1 MSSSATSAAAK
12 GATYLIALQVSS
24 RALTFLLNQILL
36 RFLTPAT
43 LGRAVQLEL
52 YSISVLFFARES
64 LRVAVQR
71 VGSTPSEAAPD
82 ATKSE
87 NNPTTGKPTQSS
99 GGSSQSSKAVQ
110 TVVNLSYL
118 SLVLGIPLALLLG
131 YASWKGLSG
140 TTESSTPYIGHAM
153 FLYGLAA
160 IVELASEPGFVA
172 AQALLLFKVR
182 AGAEAAATVVKTFST
197 VGSAIFAH
205 RNGLDIGVL
214 PFALG
219 QLAFAS
225 TLLVYY
231 AFKLIPQ
238 GQRDGFSLLPA
249 FLPPPSSKAPTSP
262 KPRQPE
268 YLLSLLSLPLLRIAT
283 SLTIQSTLKYIL
295 TQGDSLLITALASLP
310 DQGSYA
316 LASNYGGLIARMLFQ
331 PIEETSR
338 NLFAKLCSSPPPTPS
353 SPPTPSP
360 HPLPPSPPSPSI
372 LRARQILVTILKSY
386 LLLSLPILTLGPS
399 LAPTLLHLIAGPRWL
414 ALGAGD
420 VLASYAYYIPLLAL
434 NGVLEAF
441 VSATATNRELYG
453 QSLFMGAWFLA
464 FAGTAWVGV
473 GRMGWGAKG
482 VVFANGVNMMGR
494 IGWGWGFVGGWF
506 AGRGGELGLVDVLP
520 RGGSVAAAV
529 AVPVVLRGTE
539 GWLGGFGVVG
549 ELVRNG
555 VVGLGLMGAIAV
567 FEREFFRECYGL
579 VNSSR

>member
-12 GATYLIALQVSS
+12 GATYLIALQISS

-71 VGSTPSEAAPD
+71 VGSTIAEAAPD

-87 NNPTTGKPTQSS
+87 KDSTTGKPTESS
-99 GGSSQSSKAVQ
+99 RESSQSSEAVQ

-140 TTESSTPYIGHAM
+140 TTAESSTPYIGHAV

-160 IVELASEPGFVA
+160 VVELASEPGFVA

-197 VGSAIFAH
+197 VGSALFAH
-205 RNGLDIGVL
+205 RRDLDIGVL
-214 PFALG
+214 PFAIG
-219 QLAFAS
+219 QLGFAS

-231 AFKLIPQ
+231 AFKLTSQ
-238 GQRDGFSLLPA
+238 GRRDGFSLLPA
-249 FLPPPSSKAPTSP
+249 FLSSPTPKNSSSP
-262 KPRQPE
+262 KLRQSE
-268 YLLSLLSLPLLRIAT
+268 FLFSLLSLPLLHIAT

-338 NLFAKLCSSPPPTPS
+338 NLFAKLCSAPPPTSS
-353 SPPTPSP
+353 SPPSPSSQTQ
-360 HPLPPSPPSPSI
+360 PPSSPSPSI
-372 LRARQILVTILKSY
+372 LRARQLLTMILKSY

-399 LAPTLLHLIAGPRWL
+399 LAPTLLRLIAGPRWL
-414 ALGAGD
+414 ALGAGE
-420 VLASYAYYIPLLAL
+420 VLAAHAYYIPLLAL
-434 NGVLEAF
+434 NGILEAF
-441 VSATATNRELYG
+441 VSATATNRELYT
-453 QSLFMGAWFLA
+453 QSLFMGAWFLS

-473 GRMGWGAKG
+473 GRMGWGARG
-482 VVFANGVNMMGR
+482 VVVANGVNMLGR
-494 IGWGWGFVGGWF
+494 IGWGSGFVGGWF
-506 AGRGGELGLVDVLP
+506 GGRGGVSLSFLCHD
-520 RGGSVAAAV
+520 GG
-529 AVPVVLRGTE
+529 
-539 GWLGGFGVVG
+539 
-549 ELVRNG
+549 N
-555 VVGLGLMGAIAV
+555 
-567 FEREFFRECYGL
+567 YH
-579 VNSSR
+579 